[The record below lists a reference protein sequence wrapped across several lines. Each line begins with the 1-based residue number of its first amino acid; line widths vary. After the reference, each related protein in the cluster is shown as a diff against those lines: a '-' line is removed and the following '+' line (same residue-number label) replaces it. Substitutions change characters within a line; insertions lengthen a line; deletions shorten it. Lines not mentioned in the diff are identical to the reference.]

1 MRKIVLT
8 LLFCGVVSAALTP
21 EEQAALNRIS
31 AASMRGHL
39 SFLASDLLEGRAT
52 PSRGQDVAAE
62 YIAAQFR
69 RAGLEP
75 AAPNGSYFQTAV
87 REQIEQQPASFQLT
101 WKAGAKQWSWKAA
114 DVLTMADH
122 GIDLT
127 DATVMPLAAGDIS
140 GKIVAA
146 DAEQNMNRRAIAQL
160 RARKPALILLFRKGG
175 RVPLSA
181 TQLVEPG
188 KPAEAPVVLIFG
200 EPNFAALASAADAKL
215 SIHLPEPLHRKVN
228 LRNVA
233 AILRGSDPELSKQYL
248 IFSAH
253 YDHIGMK
260 DSGDGD
266 RIFNGANDNGSG
278 TVSVVEIGA
287 ALATLPVHPRRSI
300 LFMTFFG
307 EELGLLGAYYYTQH
321 PLVPL
326 QDTIANI
333 NLEQMGRTDEQ
344 DGKQI
349 NSYSFTGPSFSN
361 IPKILGDA
369 AKQEDIKI
377 WAKNGA
383 DAFFGRSD
391 NYAFAQAGI
400 PAHTAVVAY
409 EYPDYHGL
417 GDEWEKVDY
426 ENMARV
432 DKGLAAGLLALANA
446 PERPQWN
453 DIPATAEYRK
463 AKP

>member
-1 MRKIVLT
+1 MRLLAA
-8 LLFCGVVSAALTP
+8 LLFSTSIFAALTP

-39 SFLASDLLEGRAT
+39 SFLASDALEGRGT
-52 PSRGQDVAAE
+52 PSRGQDIAAE

-75 AAPNGSYFQTAV
+75 AGPNGSYFQVAE
-87 REQIEQQPASFQLT
+87 REQIEQQPATFRMT
-101 WKAGAKQWSWKAA
+101 WKFGETQWNFSAK
-114 DVLTMADH
+114 DVITMADH
-122 GIDLT
+122 GLDLT
-127 DATVMPLAAGDIS
+127 DAPVIPLAAGDIS
-140 GKIVAA
+140 GKIVATIA
-146 DAEQNMNRRAIAQL
+146 DPANMNRRAINQL
-160 RARKPALILLFRKGG
+160 RARKPALIVLFRKGG
-175 RVPLSA
+175 KAGTST

-188 KPAEAPVVLIFG
+188 KALEAPIVQVFG
-200 EPNFAALASAADAKL
+200 DIDHPIANAKIT
-215 SIHLPEPLHRKVN
+215 IHLPEPLHRKVQ

-233 AILRGSDPELSKQYL
+233 AILRGSDPELSKQFL

-266 RIFNGANDNGSG
+266 RIYNGANDNGSG

-287 ALATLPVHPRRSI
+287 ALATLPVHPKRSI
-300 LFMTFFG
+300 LFMTFYG
-307 EELGLLGAYYYTQH
+307 EEMGLLGAYYYTQH

-326 QDTIANI
+326 ANTIANI

-344 DGKQI
+344 DGKQL
-349 NSYSFTGPSFSN
+349 NAFSFTGPSYSN
-361 IPKILGDA
+361 IPKLLEDA
-369 AKQEDIKI
+369 AVQEDIKV
-377 WAKNGA
+377 WAKQGA

-391 NYAFAQAGI
+391 NYAFAQVGI

-432 DKGLAAGLLALANA
+432 DKGVAAGLLALANA
-446 PERPQWN
+446 TERPKWN
-453 DIPATAEYRK
+453 EIPATEEYRNARK
-463 AKP
+463 